1 LKQGTSKNKW
11 AILGLIVGVLL
22 IVSAAAYYVLD
33 YAAEEP
39 IEWEVTLV
47 GINGEQRVLSYK
59 EIRSLPCQDARGGF
73 LTSAGV
79 KYGPYDVRGVLLQD
93 LCNLVGGI
101 ANNSGVAVS
110 APDGYSMV
118 FGHDQIYSADFVTY
132 DPITLHEMPHENQ
145 MVLLTY
151 EWNGKA
157 IPHNDGGPLRLVI
170 VSSEA
175 LLTEG
180 HNWVRWVNKI
190 EVVSLE

>member
-1 LKQGTSKNKW
+1 MGDKQNKW
-11 AILGLIVGVLL
+11 AILGLTVGVLL
-22 IVSAAAYYVLD
+22 IVSAVAYYILD

-39 IEWEVTLV
+39 IDWEVTLV
-47 GINGEQRVLSYK
+47 GITSEQRMLSYE
-59 EIRSLPCQDARGGF
+59 EIRNLPYQEARGGF
-73 LTSAGV
+73 LTSVGV

-118 FGHDQIYSADFVTY
+118 FSHDQIYSGNFVTY
-132 DPITLHEMPHENQ
+132 DPVTLREMPHEAQ

-151 EWNGKA
+151 EWNGKT

-180 HNWVRWVNKI
+180 HNWVSWVNKI
-190 EVVSLE
+190 EVISLE

>member
-1 LKQGTSKNKW
+1 LKQGISQNKW

-22 IVSAAAYYVLD
+22 IVSAGAYYVLD

-47 GINGEQRVLSYK
+47 GINGEQRVLSYE
-59 EIRSLPCQDARGGF
+59 EIRGLPSQEAHGGF

-79 KYGPYDVRGVLLQD
+79 KYGPYNVKGVLLQD

-101 ANNSGVAVS
+101 ANSAGVAVS

-118 FGHDQIYSADFVTY
+118 FSHDQIYSTDFVTF
-132 DPITLHEMPHENQ
+132 DPITLHEMPHETQ

-157 IPHNDGGPLRLVI
+157 ISHNGGGPLRLVI

-180 HNWVRWVNKI
+180 HNWVSWVNKI
-190 EVVSLE
+190 EVISLE